1 MLNIINNEGSTSEN
15 CNMICYTTIKV
26 TKIERQIIS
35 NVDEDVG
42 EVKLIQCSHTL
53 TLKKQFVIFL

>member
-1 MLNIINNEGSTSEN
+1 MKEVQVKTVIWY
-15 CNMICYTTIKV
+15 CYTTIKV
-26 TKIERQIIS
+26 TKIKRQIIS